1 MAISGHAP
9 GPAVIGVTLA
19 LTILA
24 AVAVF
29 ARLFARMIVVRN
41 AGFDDAFITAA
52 LLFSIATT
60 VTMILQGTR
69 LPTSATK

>member
-19 LTILA
+19 MTILA
-24 AVAVF
+24 ATAVC